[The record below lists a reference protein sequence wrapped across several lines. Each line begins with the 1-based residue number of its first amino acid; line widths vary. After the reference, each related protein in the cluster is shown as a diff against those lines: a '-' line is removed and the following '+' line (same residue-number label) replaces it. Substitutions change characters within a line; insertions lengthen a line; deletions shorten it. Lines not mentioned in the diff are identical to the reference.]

1 MVTEEKPTIQP
12 TAQYQ
17 HEVNLT
23 SIWNEASTLPSTG
36 APWHPYTPFQ
46 MSTRDSNDWTRMR
59 KGGAKQTRCWC
70 SWKDYICFTLNL
82 LRGVNITMMLKK
94 SMVSSF
100 HVMFLP
106 PIMDVA
112 NTCSNICFGWTRLCP
127 PKHDHW
133 RKGTHTPNCDCL
145 ALLQREVRHLIAI
158 WITVVSP
165 PKMNITVFP
174 FGFRTW
180 ARLLDKL
187 RFPV

>member
-1 MVTEEKPTIQP
+1 MASLHSIPDVHTGLQWLDTY
-12 TAQYQ
+12 AQRRCQTNSLLMQLEGLHLFYF
-17 HEVNLT
+17 E
-23 SIWNEASTLPSTG
+23 
-36 APWHPYTPFQ
+36 PFEGCQ
-46 MSTRDSNDWTRMR
+46 
-59 KGGAKQTRCWC
+59 
-70 SWKDYICFTLNL
+70 Y
-82 LRGVNITMMLKK
+82 TMMLKK

-112 NTCSNICFGWTRLCP
+112 NTCSNMYICFGWTPLCP

-145 ALLQREVRHLIAI
+145 ALLQREVRHLISLCHLNYCS
-158 WITVVSP
+158 SP